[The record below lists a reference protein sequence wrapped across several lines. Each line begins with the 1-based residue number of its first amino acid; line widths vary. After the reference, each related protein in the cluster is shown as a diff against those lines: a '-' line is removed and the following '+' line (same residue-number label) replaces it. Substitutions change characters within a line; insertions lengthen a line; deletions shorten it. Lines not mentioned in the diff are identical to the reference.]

1 MKGWEK
7 LEEFYVVS
15 WVGMRNDWNLG
26 AKDLQNDFQD
36 ILEEV
41 NDTIV
46 RISLVEAEESC
57 VYVKEVEFGSD
68 GKSQFGGIR
77 SLLETKSFWSSLL
90 KNTTQEAKKMFLLE
104 VEKIWMIH
112 WKMLRKLKIIV
123 LMWEKLS

>member
-1 MKGWEK
+1 MWKYFCKAGEIRRT
-7 LEEFYVVS
+7 LGA
-15 WVGMRNDWNLG
+15 VGFRMRNNWNLG

-68 GKSQFGGIR
+68 GEKPV
-77 SLLETKSFWSSLL
+77 WW
-90 KNTTQEAKKMFLLE
+90 NKKF
-104 VEKIWMIH
+104 VGN
-112 WKMLRKLKIIV
+112 
-123 LMWEKLS
+123 